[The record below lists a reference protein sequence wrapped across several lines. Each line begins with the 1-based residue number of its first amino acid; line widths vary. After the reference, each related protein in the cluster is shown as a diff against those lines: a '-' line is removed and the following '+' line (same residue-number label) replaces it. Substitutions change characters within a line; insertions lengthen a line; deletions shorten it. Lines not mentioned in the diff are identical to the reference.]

1 MSTLIAHIT
10 PPMSADRAQEIAQ
23 ALDLRDLPR
32 DFLDNPYPV
41 YAALRES
48 EPFKRMPDGSYF
60 LTRHADLVAVY
71 RDAKVFS
78 SDKKVEFGPKYN
90 HAPFNQPPHAT
101 SNGQAPLFE
110 HHTHSLVFNDAP
122 RHTRVRRLIMG
133 ALTRRAIE
141 AMEPGLVQLVD
152 SLLDKIEA
160 QGGGDLIEDFASA
173 IPVEIIGNL
182 LDVPHA
188 DREPLRGWSLA
199 ILGALEPSLTPE
211 QEALGN
217 RSVSEF
223 LTYLRELVAKRR
235 QHPGDPEHDVLT
247 RLIQGEENGDALSE
261 VELLQ
266 NCVFLLNAGHETTTN
281 LIGNALIS
289 LQEWPG
295 QREQLQGDLKQAA
308 TEAEGEQIMGLAVD
322 EFLRFE
328 SSNQLGNRRAL
339 QATQVNG
346 VDLPAGALVTLCIGA
361 ANRDPAVYENP
372 EQLNLRRTGNKHLAF
387 GFGVHQCAGLSLARL
402 EGRIAIGRFL
412 RRFPDYQLTQMP
424 ERGGRARFRGFLHA
438 PFSIR

>member
-1 MSTLIAHIT
+1 MNTLPAHIT
-10 PPMSADRAQEIAQ
+10 PPLSASRAQEIART
-23 ALDLRDLPR
+23 LDLRSLPR

-41 YAALRES
+41 YAALREA

-78 SDKKVEFGPKYN
+78 SDKQVEFGPKYN
-90 HAPFNQPPHAT
+90 HAPFNEPPYT
-101 SNGQAPLFE
+101 TVGGVAPLFE
-110 HHTHSLVFNDAP
+110 HHTNSLVFNDP
-122 RHTRVRRLIMG
+122 PLHTRVRRLIMG

-141 AMEPGLVQLVD
+141 AMEPGLVSLVD

-199 ILGALEPSLTPE
+199 ILGALEPALTPE

-217 RSVSEF
+217 RSVNEF
-223 LTYLRELVAKRR
+223 LAYLRELVAKRR
-235 QHPGDPEHDVLT
+235 QQPGDPEHDVLT

-289 LQEWPG
+289 LQEWPE
-295 QREQLQGDLKQAA
+295 QRMRLLSDLQQAPDEE
-308 TEAEGEQIMGLAVD
+308 TEEHILGLAVD

-361 ANRDPAVYENP
+361 ANRDPAVYDNP
-372 EQLNLRRTGNKHLAF
+372 EQLDLRRTGNKHLAF

-412 RRFPDYQLTQMP
+412 RRFPEYRLTSDP
-424 ERGGRARFRGFLHA
+424 ERGGRARFRGFLSA
-438 PFSIR
+438 PFSTH